1 MGVSDDEIISLQ
13 GFAGIAN
20 TTAEAMA
27 SLGIEQAVAAMAA
40 LRAAQNVDI
49 DSAGKLTRRRGYSRV
64 HAGAECRGLFSHDE
78 LDFGLFAQGTSL
90 MRVRDGVVEA
100 IDSVAATAT
109 PSYCVV
115 NGAVIWTDGARIR
128 TVSGSGEPGDF
139 WCEQP
144 AGVPQCAGYSAGG
157 LDAGEYLVTITF
169 TDLQGRES
177 GAPAAVTVDVQQGGG
192 IALSNIP
199 QPSDPETAVN
209 IYVSHANGEEL
220 YAATR
225 LGWGVSSLIVGAG
238 YRGRALETHFMQPLP
253 AGKLIAYS
261 HGRVFT
267 VSTDPLRGD
276 VLWWSEP
283 LRHGL
288 RASANGIG
296 FKSVSMLLPVGQ
308 GASAVM
314 FIGSNKRIYFVAGP
328 NPDAWEKRLAR
339 GTGVVEGTAVTA
351 PGSFFGIETTEP
363 VGYWL
368 ADDGVFCLGLPGGI
382 VQPFSERQFVAD
394 NADIGASLIR
404 QVNGIRQVITTANAG
419 SANRFRVR
427 DAVSVSV
434 FRNGVEI

>member
-90 MRVRDGVVEA
+90 MRYRNGVVEA
-100 IDSVAATAT
+100 IDEVSMTAT

-115 NGAVIWTDGARIR
+115 NGTVVWTDGVRIR
-128 TVSGSGEPGDF
+128 TVSEFGEPGDF

-144 AGVPQCAGYSAGG
+144 SGVPQCAGYPAGG
-157 LDAGEYLVTITF
+157 LDAGEYLVTVTF

-177 GAPAAVTVDVQQGGG
+177 GAPAATTVDVPQGGG
-192 IALSNIP
+192 IVLNNIP
-199 QPSDPETAVN
+199 QPNAFGTTINV
-209 IYVSHANGEEL
+209 YVSHANGEML
-220 YAATR
+220 YAAAH
-225 LGWGVSSLIVGAG
+225 LSAGMNSQIIGAG

-276 VLWWSEP
+276 VLWWSES

-308 GASAVM
+308 NANAVM
-314 FIGSNKRIYFVAGP
+314 FIGSNKRTYFVAGP
-328 NPDAWEKRLAR
+328 NPDTWEKRLAR
-339 GTGVVEGTAVTA
+339 GTGVVSGTAVTA
-351 PGSFFGIETTEP
+351 PGSFFKIETAEP

-368 ADDGVFCLGLPGGI
+368 ADDGVFCLGLPGGV
-382 VQPFSERQFVAD
+382 VQPFSENTFVAD
-394 NADIGASLIR
+394 DADIGTSLVR
-404 QVNGIRQVITTANAG
+404 QVNGIRQVVTTTNTG
-419 SANRFRVR
+419 GTNRFRVR
-427 DAVSVSV
+427 DSVTATV
-434 FRNGVEI
+434 FRNGIVL

>member
-1 MGVSDDEIISLQ
+1 MGVSDSEIVPLQ
-13 GFAGIAN
+13 GFAGVTN
-20 TTAEAMA
+20 TTAETAA
-27 SLGIEQAVAAMAA
+27 PFGVEQTVAAMAA

-49 DSAGKLTRRRGYSRV
+49 DSAGKLTRRRGYSRIYD
-64 HAGAECRGLFSHDE
+64 GAACRGLFSHDE
-78 LDFGLFAQGTSL
+78 LDFGLFVQGTSL

-100 IDSVAATAT
+100 IDGVAAMAT

-115 NGAVIWTDGARIR
+115 NGTVVWTDGVRIR
-128 TVSGSGEPGDF
+128 VVSESGEPGDF

-144 AGVPQCAGYSAGG
+144 TGVPQCAGYSAGG

-199 QPSDPETAVN
+199 QPSDTETAVN
-209 IYVSHANGEEL
+209 VYVSHANGEEL

-225 LGWGVSSLIVGAG
+225 LGWGVSSLIIGAG

-283 LRHGL
+283 LRYGL

-308 GASAVM
+308 GASAAM
-314 FIGSNKRIYFVAGP
+314 FIGSNKRTYFVAGP

-339 GTGVVEGTAVTA
+339 GAGVVAGTAVTA

-368 ADDGVFCLGLPGGI
+368 ADDGVFCLGLPEGA

-394 NADIGASLIR
+394 DADVGASLVR
-404 QVNGIRQVITTANAG
+404 QVNGIRQVVTAANAG

-434 FRNGVEI
+434 FRNGIEV